1 MSAGNRCSTNDVS
14 GDAPPR
20 FLALVGERRL
30 RAQAGEMPPV
40 IYYQSEAYEAAEE
53 AAVSIELE

>member
-1 MSAGNRCSTNDVS
+1 MSVGNRCTNDVS
-14 GDAPPR
+14 VTR
-20 FLALVGERRL
+20 HLAIGAWCERRL